1 MSFSDI
7 ISVSGLIVGI
17 IGVVVGIIGCL
28 ALSKANKLNAKKI
41 DNSTINQAE
50 TLIVQNGLDFY
61 AVIKVAQDT
70 TKEELKGITETLS
83 ATTLDLDK
91 LKKELDS
98 ISRIHVGTE
107 EPPNLKKGDFFFQI
121 TDQQ

>member
-1 MSFSDI
+1 MSYSDI

-91 LKKELDS
+91 LKKNS
-98 ISRIHVGTE
+98 IAYHE
-107 EPPNLKKGDFFFQI
+107 FM
-121 TDQQ
+121 